1 MPQSKALT
9 PLLDL
14 QLRLNGL
21 LRRPEKE
28 SFLQHLG
35 ELDQEM
41 VEHIDADAD
50 HVLLT
55 LIDRSSTELHQYSST
70 HAMLVM
76 VLCQMSRT
84 LIAAGEDQVHQSMRL
99 AALTMNI
106 SIVDLQDELSQQLA
120 QLSTDQ
126 KERIVSHSA
135 QSEDLLRSSLGC
147 TEPLW
152 LESVKRH
159 HDAIPGA
166 LSERTPAERIARLIQ
181 RADLFAARISP
192 RKTRPAMSAAAAA
205 QVAYLGEDG
214 KPDEAGA
221 ALIKAIGIYPPGCW
235 VGLGNGELAMVLRRG
250 VKAHCP
256 VVAALL
262 GPDGMPLP
270 APRVRDTE
278 IVLYGIRASL
288 PPGKIKFRPHL
299 ATLLSISTTSR

>member
-1 MPQSKALT
+1 MTHQLKVLT
-9 PLLDL
+9 SLLDL

-21 LRRPEKE
+21 LKRPEKE
-28 SFLQHLG
+28 SFLQRLG
-35 ELDQEM
+35 EFDQEM

-50 HVLLT
+50 RVLLT

-106 SIVDLQDELSQQLA
+106 SIVGLQDELSQQLA
-120 QLSTDQ
+120 QLSADQ
-126 KERIVSHSA
+126 KERIASHSA
-135 QSEDLLRSSLGC
+135 QSEELLRSSLGC

-152 LESVKRH
+152 LESVRRH

-235 VGLGNGELAMVLRRG
+235 VGLGNGELAIVLRRG
-250 VKAHCP
+250 AKAHCP

-270 APRVRDTE
+270 IARVRDTE
-278 IVLYGIRASL
+278 IERYGIRASL

-299 ATLLSISTTSR
+299 ATLLSKV